1 LNVLLD
7 TQICL
12 WSIANDPRLSD
23 EARRLLEQADSVV
36 VSSASLW
43 EAAIK
48 HSMGKFPL
56 GVVEFQDRL
65 AGSGATFLPVLPQHC
80 QAVAE
85 LPLLHRDPF
94 DRMLVAQ
101 AVVEPLHLVT
111 RDPALRG
118 YPGSIHF
125 V

>member
-1 LNVLLD
+1 LNILLD
-7 TQICL
+7 THVCL
-12 WSIANDPRLSD
+12 WSLANDPRLTA

-48 HSMGKFPL
+48 HAMGKFPL
-56 GVVEFQDRL
+56 GVVEFQERM
-65 AGSGATFLPVLPQHC
+65 ARSGAVFLPILPQHC

-85 LPLLHRDPF
+85 LPRLHRDPF

-101 AVVEPLHLVT
+101 AIVEPLHLVT
-111 RDPALRG
+111 RDTALRG